1 MNFINQVAFITGA
14 AQGLGKAFT
23 EALLKK
29 GARVCFTDIQG
40 EKGQKVESDF
50 KGKYG
55 QKNVLFLTCDVSSSQ
70 NLKNCFQRAVS
81 TFGGVDIMVNNAGI
95 VDEENWK
102 NVININLVGAL
113 EGSMLAIEHMRTDKG
128 GKGGK
133 IINIASTAGLTG
145 VFFTP
150 SYSAAKFGL
159 VGFHRS
165 WASNPYIGQLGLQF
179 GCLCPAFTDTAILY
193 PKSKSQYDDDFKKFI
208 GQYGVNKVE
217 TVVEAFLMLVESE
230 NCNQDIIT
238 VTAQDG
244 IQYHY
249 KENLKK
255 SNL

>member
-102 NVININLVGAL
+102 NMININLVGAL

-145 VFFTP
+145 VFFHTILQCCQVWACWISSKLGKQP
-150 SYSAAKFGL
+150 LHWPTWSAI
-159 VGFHRS
+159 
-165 WASNPYIGQLGLQF
+165 WI
-179 GCLCPAFTDTAILY
+179 
-193 PKSKSQYDDDFKKFI
+193 
-208 GQYGVNKVE
+208 VE